1 MAAAWIALPGAV
13 FVGLIVML
21 WRRLISP
28 TRFAQAVSGVALG
41 TLLALGLVQ
50 AAGGD
55 HG

>member
-1 MAAAWIALPGAV
+1 MAAAWIALPGTV
-13 FVGLIVML
+13 CLGLVVML

-41 TLLALGLVQ
+41 TLLAVGLVQ
-50 AAGGD
+50 AAGGG